1 MAQVFSAE
9 KYTSTSKKLEYY
21 SDFGVDLNIHPGK
34 KDITKITNEDAVKRA
49 VRNLILTNTG
59 ERLFAPG
66 IGANINRMLFELAD
80 NDSLDLAQDQINAT
94 LKLYEPRIRVI
105 DVTAS
110 LLPDDNTMS
119 LTIRFS
125 LINTEITTTL
135 NLILY
140 RVR

>member
-34 KDITKITNEDAVKRA
+34 KDITRLTNEDAVKRA

-80 NDSLDLAQDQINAT
+80 NDSLDLAQDQINST
-94 LKLYEPRIRVI
+94 LRLYEPRIQVNT
-105 DVTAS
+105 VTAN

-119 LTIRFS
+119 VTIKFS
-125 LINTEITTTL
+125 LINTEITTSL

>member
-9 KYTSTSKKLEYY
+9 KYTSTAKKLEYY
-21 SDFGVDLNIHPGK
+21 SDFGVDLDIHPGK
-34 KDITKITNEDAVKRA
+34 KDLTKLTNEDAVKRA

-80 NDSLDLAQDQINAT
+80 NDSLDLAQEQISST
-94 LKLYEPRIRVI
+94 LRLYEPRIRVL
-105 DVTAS
+105 DVTAN

-119 LTIRFS
+119 VTIRFS
-125 LINTEITTTL
+125 LINTEITTSL